1 MKSRWS
7 ILSVL
12 FLVRVTMAFQF
23 QAVAALTPL
32 FTESFGVGLADIGLL
47 IGLYLAPGIAIAFPG
62 GALGARFGDRRLVA
76 FGLILM
82 ICGGAL
88 MAFSLVWH
96 MQLFGRL
103 LAGVGGV
110 LLNVLM
116 SKMVTDW
123 FAGREIGTAMGIFV
137 NSWPVGIALS
147 LLVLPVIA
155 DASGLQPALISVV
168 AFAVFGLI
176 LFSTYRDP
184 ASQQNQN
191 SKLAVLKGIPLYG
204 VITAGTIWGLYN
216 AALGMIFGF
225 APAMLA
231 ERGWSLSASSF
242 TTSIVLWLVAIS
254 VPLGGLI
261 ADRTGR
267 RDLVLLIGLLSF
279 AILMAIAPKTDHVI
293 VTFAALG
300 LLGGLAAGPIMSLPS
315 AVLLPVNRAQGMGV
329 FFTLFYIGV
338 VFAPVIAGWL
348 SEYCGSAGFAFSFG
362 SFMLV
367 LSCFAL
373 MLFRKLETR
382 FNNEATH
389 HQ

>member
-1 MKSRWS
+1 
-7 ILSVL
+7 
-12 FLVRVTMAFQF
+12 MAFQF